1 MNRSIPSLTTTVIAT
16 VTSMFALDTMAQVH
30 PEKPT
35 YKYEKC
41 YGLAKAGKNDCFT
54 ATNSCAGTASVNNA
68 PGAWI
73 YLPQGSCNRIV
84 GGSLKP
90 YANLK

>member
-1 MNRSIPSLTTTVIAT
+1 MDERTRLAIAT
-16 VTSMFALDTMAQVH
+16 AVGSLIAFQVQAQVH

-41 YGLAKAGKNDCFT
+41 YGIAKAGKNDCFT
-54 ATNSCAGTASVNNA
+54 SKSACGGTIKADADPEAWLYVPAGV
-68 PGAWI
+68 
-73 YLPQGSCNRIV
+73 CEKVV

-90 YANLK
+90 KK